1 MKTVTYTCDYY
12 DEFTITYQSGG
23 SKSNIC
29 GKEIKLTPKI
39 DVEVPNKD
47 IIVDGIAD
55 HFRIWVT
62 GDRSDITPHLCKEHL
77 AKTLERAATYVRAWE
92 GWDCE

>member
-1 MKTVTYTCDYY
+1 MKIVTYTCDYY
-12 DEFTITYQSGG
+12 DRFTSGG
-23 SKSNIC
+23 SKSKIC

-47 IIVDGIAD
+47 SI
-55 HFRIWVT
+55 FRIWVT

>member
-12 DEFTITYQSGG
+12 DRFTSGG
-23 SKSNIC
+23 SKSKIC

-47 IIVDGIAD
+47 SI
-55 HFRIWVT
+55 FRIWVT

>member
-1 MKTVTYTCDYY
+1 MKIVTYTCDYY
-12 DEFTITYQSGG
+12 DKFTTTYQSGG

-47 IIVDGIAD
+47 TV
-55 HFRIWVT
+55 FRIWVT

-77 AKTLERAATYVRAWE
+77 AKTLERAAAYVRAWE